1 MLKWCFISHTFSCMI
16 VFPDPCQSCHGYPP
30 PWDERPHYP
39 QTEGQVA
46 WETEELDA
54 GTSQV
59 FDLLAWKHFFCLLF
73 YFTTE
78 YDMCF
83 RALQYSCGCSP
94 KAFLKKPGCIT
105 VASVSFFGQI
115 SDAVYGLVQSQTQA
129 QYEAVV
135 QSCEAGCPPLE
146 TTIRTDMDQ
155 IITSKEHVTSKIR
168 GNFNRKF
175 VPSFKSDTGV
185 K

>member
-1 MLKWCFISHTFSCMI
+1 MDTLLPEMRDLITPKLKGKLHERQRNWMLVHHKFLIHWHESI
-16 VFPDPCQSCHGYPP
+16 
-30 PWDERPHYP
+30 
-39 QTEGQVA
+39 
-46 WETEELDA
+46 
-54 GTSQV
+54 
-59 FDLLAWKHFFCLLF
+59 FFCLLF

-168 GNFNRKF
+168 GNFNWKC